1 MSVFSSLVS
10 FLPPLLLGFLL
21 VCLFWSKE
29 KSVFSDLPTKCA
41 LSVGFGF
48 AASSCLVFLWMM
60 IAGRLT
66 RAALL
71 CELLLI
77 AGLCV
82 LLLRRQR
89 PGPPSQASQPNKVN
103 TPALRKPYLL
113 RLVFSLATFV
123 AAIRFCYLTG
133 QYPQGQYD
141 AFSIWNLRARF
152 LYRGAQYWKEFIHAT
167 VDSHTDYPLLVPA
180 SIARS
185 WEFVGRDTLLIP
197 CVIALLFTFGTI
209 ALVATAVSH
218 MRGERQGLLAGLVLL
233 GTPALISHGASQ
245 GADVPLGF
253 FFVATAVLLFLHEE
267 SPSKHNFLILAGL
280 AAASAAWTKNE
291 GILFVV
297 LLFFLWPAVAMLAE
311 KPKQWRSEFL
321 ALVIGAAP
329 VTAILL
335 VYKICLVTRND
346 LVAGQGIA
354 STIPRLLSVSR
365 YHVVVHWFVSLP
377 FFFGQ
382 WNPFIAM
389 PVLLLFYFLLLGG
402 RVPRNELPAISTS
415 VLLVI
420 FMSVGYFFVYI
431 LSPLDL
437 TWHLGSSLDRLLL
450 QIWPLVVFTYFV
462 FVQTPEQALL
472 SDRVETMPA

>member
-1 MSVFSSLVS
+1 MSEVSSILS

-21 VCLFWSKE
+21 VCLFWGKE
-29 KSVFSDLPTKCA
+29 ESVFSDLPTKCA

-48 AASSCLVFLWMM
+48 ASSSCLAFLWMM

-66 RAALL
+66 PGALL

-77 AGLCV
+77 AGLCA
-82 LLLRRQR
+82 LLFRRQR
-89 PGPPSQASQPNKVN
+89 PGHTAQTRQPNEAAQS
-103 TPALRKPYLL
+103 PRRRPYLL
-113 RLVFSLATFV
+113 RSVFGLTAFV
-123 AAIRFCYLTG
+123 GVIRFCYITG

-152 LYRGAQYWKEFIHAT
+152 LYRGAQYWKEFVHAT

-209 ALVATAVSH
+209 GLVMAAVSH
-218 MRGERQGLLAGLVLL
+218 LRGERQGLLAGLVLL
-233 GTPALISHGASQ
+233 GTPFLIFQGASQ
-245 GADVPLGF
+245 YADVPLGF
-253 FFVATAVLLFLHEE
+253 FFVATAVLLFLHVE
-267 SPSKHNFLILAGL
+267 SPSKNNFLILAGM

-297 LLFFLWPAVAMLAE
+297 LLFFLFPAVGMLTE
-311 KPKQWRSEFL
+311 GPKQWRSEFL
-321 ALVIGAAP
+321 ALLIGAAP
-329 VTAILL
+329 VSAVLL
-335 VYKICLVTRND
+335 IYKLCLVARNE
-346 LVAGQGIA
+346 LIARQGIA

-365 YHVVVHWFVSLP
+365 YHVVIHWFLSLP

-389 PVLLLFYFLLLGG
+389 PLLLMFYFLLIGG
-402 RVPRNELPAISTS
+402 RVRRKELPAMSIST
-415 VLLVI
+415 LLVI
-420 FMSVGYFFVYI
+420 LMSVGYFFVYI

-462 FVQTPEQALL
+462 FVQTPEEALL
-472 SDRVETMPA
+472 SDRVETKPA